1 MKRFS
6 NVFQTVILILPL
18 LFSSSTKELPDQIT
32 VPILLYHHVVAEK
45 HPGRYYVSREDF
57 AAQMMSLKNWG
68 YKTITIKQL
77 VSTLTKGSPLPDRP
91 VVITFDDGNLDVYEH
106 AYPIMEQLYLVGSVY
121 IVANRLNTVGFLQ
134 KEQLEEMIA
143 SGWEVGS
150 HSMTHS
156 DLVRNHAQVRREILQ
171 SRLDLNDMLGIEV
184 KIFAYPFGLTDAYI
198 SDKVQDYGYQAGLG
212 VGTGSSHS
220 LGTLYY
226 LSRREVR
233 GEFKLDDF
241 ASLLPWS
248 NPRTSTNPKKIIP
261 K

>member
-1 MKRFS
+1 MKKLS
-6 NVFQTVILILPL
+6 IFQTLILILPL
-18 LFSSSTKELPDQIT
+18 FFNPSGQELPDQVT
-32 VPILLYHHVVAEK
+32 VPILLYHHVVAEN
-45 HPGRYYVSREDF
+45 HPGRYYVSGENF
-57 AAQMMSLKNWG
+57 AAQMSSLKSWG
-68 YKTITIKQL
+68 YTTITIKQL
-77 VSTLTKGSPLPDRP
+77 VSTLTKGRPLPDRP
-91 VVITFDDGNLDVYEH
+91 VVITFDDGNLDVYEQ
-106 AYPIMEQLYLVGSVY
+106 AYPIMEKLSFIGSVY
-121 IVANRLNTVGFLQ
+121 IVANRLDTVGFLQ

-171 SRLDLNDMLGIEV
+171 SRLDLNELLGIEV

-212 VGTGSSHS
+212 VGTGSRPS

-233 GEFKLDDF
+233 GEYKLDDF